1 MNRGRRGALNR
12 GNYVNRPGP
21 GPGRGGGSR
30 RGGPSP
36 YRGHDPAGGGD
47 STSKVTIG
55 NKLEVSHH
63 GRETSG
69 NLSKGSISETLDHRR
84 QDLKQSSTKEM
95 SPDLEKLELVEDLR
109 HLPKEVGFS
118 SRQLDCLSPPAS
130 ASASAKG
137 FSLSSAQSDVRNKG
151 FSTWRAPGFSSRQ
164 LDCLCPPASA
174 SASAKGFSSS
184 SAQSDVR
191 NKGFSTWRAPNRK
204 LLSAERGSCNS
215 LASDSPPVLNNV
227 CVLDKPP
234 PAGSL
239 SEKTL
244 HEKTAGSGHS
254 ENSKSLAGVVPF
266 EICPVR
272 SRTGVTLKAPL
283 HVQNKIKRNEA
294 KRTQGGAEI
303 IVLRSGMLLL
313 RRYIS
318 FNDQVKIVKACRNLG
333 LGSGGFYEPAY
344 RDGGKLHLKM
354 MCLGKNWDPETCQ
367 YGDQRPIDE
376 AKPPVIPT
384 EFCQLVTGAIQ
395 ASHSYLREHTAV
407 RGVEEVLPSV
417 SPNICIVN
425 FYTKTGRLGL
435 HQDKDES
442 QSSLNRQL
450 PVVSFSIGDS
460 AEFLYGDQRD
470 TDKADKVTL
479 ESGDVLIFGGKSRL
493 IYHGV
498 AAIFPDTAPKALLD
512 ETNLIPG
519 RLNLTFREY

>member
-137 FSLSSAQSDVRNKG
+137 FSL
-151 FSTWRAPGFSSRQ
+151 
-164 LDCLCPPASA
+164 
-174 SASAKGFSSS
+174 S